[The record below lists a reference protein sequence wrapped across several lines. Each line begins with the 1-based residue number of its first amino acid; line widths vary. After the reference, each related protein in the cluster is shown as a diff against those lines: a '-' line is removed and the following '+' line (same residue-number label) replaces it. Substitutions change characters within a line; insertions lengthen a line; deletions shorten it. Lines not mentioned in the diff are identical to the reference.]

1 MIKIEQA
8 FNGWILKYEVDGEC
22 EHVYVFDEGNTE
34 ETTAKAFMAMLYKV
48 KDVCG
53 PHESRYSAHRVMIN
67 IEPGDKH
74 NSHPDNQES

>member
-8 FNGWILKYEVDGEC
+8 YNGWIVRYNVEDDGE
-22 EHVYVFDEGNTE
+22 HVHVFDEGDNE

-53 PHESRYSAHRVMIN
+53 PHESRYSAHRVMIH

-74 NSHPDNQES
+74 DIDPD